1 MSDNL
6 KIYFFPFY
14 SVFAMLRRDKQEGW
28 ISTCRK
34 TGCVNKQYSDAGG
47 NCAYHDLLEFIKFM
61 FPILHFPL
69 FNPLK
74 LDIKTIEKVYTKLI
88 TLIVK

>member
-1 MSDNL
+1 
-6 KIYFFPFY
+6 
-14 SVFAMLRRDKQEGW
+14 
-28 ISTCRK
+28 
-34 TGCVNKQYSDAGG
+34 
-47 NCAYHDLLEFIKFM
+47 M
-61 FPILHFPL
+61 FHFPL